1 MKLIVDFDN
10 TINVKGCDVDDAFA
24 LFFLMSV
31 PEVEIIQV
39 TTSLGNSDELSVW
52 NSTVKMWEDLKI
64 NLPLAQGGYYFDD
77 AAKKIAEIVNTVD
90 EVHILTLGSTTNIR
104 KALDY
109 GMDSKRV
116 KSLTMMGGIVEELY
130 FKKMVMDE
138 LNLSVDY
145 LSTIEVLKAID
156 KVNIITGNNCM
167 PHRYKIT
174 KETKYKSVH
183 LNYIKDHL
191 LRWLDDFVERYDEEE
206 TILWDVI
213 AAMYLTH
220 PEFYNDHKM
229 NIKLGKNLIKGFLIE
244 GEDKEINAPYIK
256 DDIHAMTEIL
266 KIMEK

>member
-1 MKLIVDFDN
+1 MKVIVDFDN

-52 NSTVKMWEDLKI
+52 KSTQKMWEDLKI
-64 NLPLAQGGYYFDD
+64 DLPLAQGGYYFND
-77 AAKKIAEIVNTVD
+77 AGKKIAELVNKVD
-90 EVHILTLGSTTNIR
+90 DVNILSLGSTTNTR
-104 KALDY
+104 KALDF
-109 GMDSKRV
+109 GMDPKRV
-116 KSLTMMGGIVEELY
+116 KSITLMGGITEELH
-130 FKKMVMDE
+130 FKKMIMDE

-156 KVNIITGNNCM
+156 NVNIITGNNCM

-174 KETKYKSVH
+174 KDTIYKSKY

-191 LRWLDDFVERYDEEE
+191 LRWLDDFVDRYDEEE

-213 AAMYLTH
+213 AAMYMTN
-220 PEFYNDHKM
+220 PELYEDHEM
-229 NIKLGKNLIKGFLIE
+229 NIKLGKNLVRGFLTE
-244 GEDKEINAPYIK
+244 GSDKKINAPYIK
-256 DDIHAMTEIL
+256 DGVHAMTEIL
-266 KIMEK
+266 KIMDK